1 MYYNHNLRTNLQ
13 DWKNRLYRGTYIDFG
28 NQLKYFF
35 HFLENDKVLKGLID
49 ESCLRYPLTEDQLRE
64 FDDKIGK
71 GMRIEHDNQEN
82 HAAFSYLFLKYLINI
97 HTFRQIQ
104 HLNIFRAKDFEGVKN
119 MLIEEYISPI
129 IYYLHDRLEKSNS
142 ILYLL
147 EKYKKRSEWF
157 KKAELNISYSLAT
170 ANYERIFEDD
180 LRLYLFDQ
188 GIDYPFSTPKS
199 TSGRADIVGE
209 IDTLDPIVI
218 EIKIFDRSRN
228 YGKNRIKEGFAQIVK
243 YTTDFNKDLG
253 YLVIFNMNNVEID
266 LKFPE
271 SNKLFPPMILFNN
284 KSYFFIV
291 INLFELDSAS
301 KLTQIE
307 SIEVTENDL
316 IK

>member
-13 DWKNRLYRGTYIDFG
+13 DWKNRLYRGTYKDFG

-35 HFLENDKVLKGLID
+35 QFLENEKVIKGIID
-49 ESCLRYPLTEDQLRE
+49 ESCLKYPLSDTQLKD
-64 FDDKIGK
+64 FDDKIDH

-97 HTFRQIQ
+97 HTFKQMQ
-104 HLNIFRAKDFEGVKN
+104 HLSTFRAKDFEGMKS
-119 MLIEEYISPI
+119 MLIDEYISPI
-129 IYYLHDRLEKSNS
+129 VYYLHDRLDKSNS

-157 KKAELNISYSLAT
+157 KKADLNNSYRLAQS
-170 ANYERIFEDD
+170 NYEQIFEDD

-199 TSGRADIVGE
+199 TSGRADIVSE

-218 EIKIFDRSRN
+218 EIKILDKSKN
-228 YGKNRIKEGFAQIVK
+228 YGKNRIKDGFTQIVK
-243 YTTDFNKDLG
+243 YTTDYNKDQG
-253 YLVIFNMNNVEID
+253 YLVIYNMDNVEIV
-266 LKFPE
+266 LKFAYLT
-271 SNKLFPPMILFNN
+271 KQFPPSITLNN
-284 KSYFFIV
+284 KTYFFIL
-291 INLFELDSAS
+291 INLNESKSAS
-301 KLTQIE
+301 KIGQLE
-307 SIEVTENDL
+307 SIEITESDL